1 MTTEEKLERLLN
13 PKMPEDYGISIS
25 LTELA
30 KSEVG
35 SAFLDAF
42 NKAFVPF
49 DRQHIVDKIIE
60 EENK

>member
-1 MTTEEKLERLLN
+1 
-13 PKMPEDYGISIS
+13 MPEDYGISIS